1 MNSADLYQKLEVDFR
16 LSECRDEW
24 SDYGEARFVAPQF
37 HERFM
42 GVFLDNAREITRVYT
57 AVFPSPAV
65 LEKLAAS
72 EASDALL
79 LTHHAKTWDI
89 RRAPEVFSAISSDDM
104 ERLRHRRVAVY
115 VLHLPLDHNGP
126 YSTSVTLAS
135 ALGMEVIED
144 LDLDYF
150 GVRPV
155 VVCRT
160 SAETVEELSQRCTE
174 ALGHRASLYPYGEAA
189 IRDRLVAVGAGGGN
203 DPEVLQR
210 VADRGVNTYLTGV
223 TVLNDV
229 SRPAHDVAADLGISL
244 LGGTHYSTEKFAC
257 LALCRYF
264 EDLGLEAE
272 FLDDVPVMEDL

>member
-1 MNSADLYQKLEVDFR
+1 MNSADLYDKLDTDFR

-42 GVFLDNAREITRVYT
+42 GVFLDNAREIRRVYT

-65 LEKLAAS
+65 LEKLAAA

-89 RRAPEVFSAISSDDM
+89 RRVQEVFSAISSDDM
-104 ERLRHRRVAVY
+104 ERLRRSRLAVY

-135 ALGMEVIED
+135 ALGLDIIED
-144 LDLDYF
+144 LDLDYL

-155 VVCRT
+155 AVCRT
-160 SAETVEELSQRCTE
+160 SAETVEELSARCTD
-174 ALGHRASLYPYGEAA
+174 ALGHRTRLYPYGDTA
-189 IRDRLVAVGAGGGN
+189 IREGLVAVGAGGGN

-210 VADRGVNTYLTGV
+210 VTGRGVNTYLTGV
-223 TVLNDV
+223 TVVNDF
-229 SRPAHDVAADLGISL
+229 SRPAHELAANLRISL

-264 EDLGLEAE
+264 QELGLEAE
-272 FLDDVPVMEDL
+272 FLDDAPVMDDL